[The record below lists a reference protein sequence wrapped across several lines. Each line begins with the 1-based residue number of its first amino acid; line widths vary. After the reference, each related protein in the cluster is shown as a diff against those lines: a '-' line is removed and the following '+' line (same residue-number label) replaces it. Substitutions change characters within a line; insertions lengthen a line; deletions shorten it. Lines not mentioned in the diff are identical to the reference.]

1 MKKMYGFLAAFV
13 AASALFAPAAFA
25 SKENNTVAVRNVGDQ
40 KTYDPYRTTD
50 LSDWQTH
57 YQIFDSLF
65 RETPE
70 GEYVPALCTDYKI
83 SDDGMEMTF
92 TIREGVKFHNGDVM
106 TADDVVFSLN
116 TAIASP
122 FTSKFTSVMK
132 EATKVDDKTVKLTL
146 KHPYAPIIGCLVSSS
161 TSIVPKKVYE
171 ADPAAFGRNKPV
183 GTGPY
188 VYVSSCPGES
198 ITMDA
203 FPEYWRG
210 EAKVKHH
217 VVRIIKDNMSALMAM
232 QSGTL
237 DRMVPN
243 QDYSDRQ
250 IIMDDPRLRYYE
262 APQAC
267 TFLVAFN
274 NARGPFAD
282 KRVREAVA
290 RAIDKEELILG
301 AVNGMADPTDGGIVP
316 MCPQAPKDFKGLAY
330 DPEMSKKLLAD
341 AGYANGLN
349 VTMRVIGATHYT
361 KPAEVLQ
368 AQLKKVGINM
378 KIEAMERGRWFDLV
392 LNKAQFDITFYAHA
406 ISVNDADFCTYPFL
420 HSSQLNGKGTN
431 YMGVNI
437 PEMDECLDKARSAL
451 DAETRNAN
459 YARVCEIIRDES
471 IYVPCYTGKRTC
483 AAVAGLKGVF
493 ADPMQRYYV
502 YNYEW

>member
-1 MKKMYGFLAAFV
+1 MRKMLGILTV
-13 AASALFAPAAFA
+13 AMALSLLSVPATFAN
-25 SKENNTVAVRNVGDQ
+25 KENDTVAVRNVADQ
-40 KTYDPYRTTD
+40 KTFDPFRTTD
-50 LSDWQTH
+50 LVDWQTH

-65 RETPE
+65 RETPD
-70 GEYVPALCTDYKI
+70 GKFVPALCTDYKI
-83 SDDGMEMTF
+83 NDDGLEMMF
-92 TIREGVKFHNGDVM
+92 TIREGVKFHNGDTM
-106 TADDVVFSLN
+106 TAEDVAFSLN

-132 EATKVDDKTVKLTL
+132 EASVVDAKTVKLTL
-146 KHPYAPIIGCLVSSS
+146 KHAYKPIIGCLVSSS
-161 TSIVPKKVYE
+161 TSIVPKKAYE
-171 ADPAAFGRNKPV
+171 ADSAKFGQEPV

-188 VYVSSCPGES
+188 VMKEVRPGES
-198 ITMDA
+198 INLDA
-203 FPEYWRG
+203 FPDYWRG
-210 EAKVKHH
+210 EAKIKHH
-217 VVRIIKDNMSALMAM
+217 VVRVIKDNMSALMAM

-250 IIMDDPRLRYYE
+250 AILDDPKLEYYE

-290 RAIDKEELILG
+290 HAIDKEELILG

-316 MCPQAPKDFKGLAY
+316 LCPQAPANFKGLSY
-330 DPEMSKKLLAD
+330 DLAKAKELLTE
-341 AGYANGLN
+341 AGYANGLD
-349 VTMRVIGATHYT
+349 VTMRVIGATNYT

-368 AQLKKVGINM
+368 AQLKQIGINL

-406 ISVNDADFCTYPFL
+406 IAVPDADFCTYPFL
-420 HSSQLNGKGTN
+420 HSSQREGRGTN
-431 YMGVNI
+431 YMGVAI
-437 PEMDECLDKARSAL
+437 PELDKCLDEARSSL
-451 DAETRNAN
+451 DDEVRNKN

-471 IYVPCYTGKRTC
+471 IFVPCYTGKRTV
-483 AAVAGLKGVF
+483 AAVKELKGVF

>member
-1 MKKMYGFLAAFV
+1 MALSGCNKAKSADLTDTTEITSAATESTPGAGPLEIETTSETTSVKNVSLAFNPHAYSSILYDVYGDEYRDSFFNLCDALMEGKDTFECANEEVYNWCMNGVTLNQLYPVACCQITSEGNDGDPSYENGTGHIYYKKSVGEFLQRQNSFIEQVEEIKNDYIKPDYSDFEICLALYDYI
-13 AASALFAPAAFA
+13 AS
-25 SKENNTVAVRNVGDQ
+25 NY
-40 KTYDPYRTTD
+40 TYDHD
-50 LSDWQTH
+50 
-57 YQIFDSLF
+57 
-65 RETPE
+65 
-70 GEYVPALCTDYKI
+70 
-83 SDDGMEMTF
+83 
-92 TIREGVKFHNGDVM
+92 
-106 TADDVVFSLN
+106 
-116 TAIASP
+116 
-122 FTSKFTSVMK
+122 
-132 EATKVDDKTVKLTL
+132 
-146 KHPYAPIIGCLVSSS
+146 
-161 TSIVPKKVYE
+161 
-171 ADPAAFGRNKPV
+171 
-183 GTGPY
+183 
-188 VYVSSCPGES
+188 
-198 ITMDA
+198 
-203 FPEYWRG
+203 
-210 EAKVKHH
+210 
-217 VVRIIKDNMSALMAM
+217 
-232 QSGTL
+232 GTL

-330 DPEMSKKLLAD
+330 DPEMSKKLLAE

-349 VTMRVIGATHYT
+349 VTMRVIGATNYT

-378 KIEAMERGRWFDLV
+378 KIEAMDRGRWFDLV

-437 PEMDECLDKARSAL
+437 PEMDACLDKARSAL
-451 DAETRNAN
+451 DNETRNAN
-459 YARVCEIIRDES
+459 YARVCEIVRDES
-471 IYVPCYTGKRTC
+471 IYVPCYTGKRTV